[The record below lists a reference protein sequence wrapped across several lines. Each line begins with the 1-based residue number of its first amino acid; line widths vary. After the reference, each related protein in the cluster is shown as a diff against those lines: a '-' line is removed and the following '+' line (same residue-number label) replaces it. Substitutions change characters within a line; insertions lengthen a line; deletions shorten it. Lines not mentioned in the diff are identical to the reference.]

1 MQNYIKKTDLETYNN
16 NVHAMTNTLRLTL
29 GDVMRDMKEKYP
41 VLAEKFQID
50 DNADWISLFEN
61 IIKCSE
67 ISSKDL
73 EHFNV
78 KVYEE

>member
-16 NVHAMTNTLRLTL
+16 NVHAMTNTLKLTL

-50 DNADWISLFEN
+50 DADWNALFEN
-61 IIKCSE
+61 IIKYSE
-67 ISSKDL
+67 I
-73 EHFNV
+73 
-78 KVYEE
+78 